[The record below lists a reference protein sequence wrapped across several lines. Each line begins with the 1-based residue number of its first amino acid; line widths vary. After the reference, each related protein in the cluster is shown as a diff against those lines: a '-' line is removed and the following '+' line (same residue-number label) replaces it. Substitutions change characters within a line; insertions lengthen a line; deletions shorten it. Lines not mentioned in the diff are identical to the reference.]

1 LKLSLNKK
9 VRKLKI
15 KNLKINKK
23 QEDKRINKEEKREP
37 KNKKDFD
44 LLSIFKWPK

>member
-15 KNLKINKK
+15 KNLKTNNKP
-23 QEDKRINKEEKREP
+23 EDKRINKEERKEL
-37 KNKKDFD
+37 KNNKDFD
-44 LLSIFKWPK
+44 LLNI